1 MNDSFHSLSPAP
13 SGDSSEDAASSD
25 AASSDVASS
34 DSLASGSAQA
44 DGGSRGHQS
53 SVDDLD
59 VPEPFREAVE
69 HLRRQ
74 VEDAVATIDALRRT
88 NERLR
93 QKIDELSER
102 PTVPEGESFVVLDGT
117 TDTLRRQIQHFID
130 VIDAHLEKTP
140 ASGLTGDADGEALET
155 AEPDGDGKA
164 NSHASEPEASSPGD
178 ADSGAAL
185 EDASDQDGPAA
196 SHGGAGGSRDTP
208 PGSPAPGGSDTGGSN
223 TSGSNTSAQ
232 SSNQAANAQTPDS
245 RSTDKQ
251 PSERT
256 PDPDPD
262 PEDAMRYPPRMLSPG
277 LSPRRAAEDT
287 PPDDD

>member
-13 SGDSSEDAASSD
+13 SGDSSEDS
-25 AASSDVASS
+25 ASS
-34 DSLASGSAQA
+34 DSSSSDSSSSGPAQA
-44 DGGSRGHQS
+44 DEVSREHRS

-74 VEDAVATIDALRRT
+74 VDDAVATIDALRRT
-88 NERLR
+88 NDRLR

-102 PTVPEGESFVVLDGT
+102 PTVSEGKSFVVLDGT

-140 ASGLTGDADGEALET
+140 ASGLPGDADEETLET

-164 NSHASEPEASSPGD
+164 NSHVSEPEASSPGD
-178 ADSGAAL
+178 ADSGAAP
-185 EDASDQDGPAA
+185 EDASDQDRNEAARGGARGSRGGTGDSRGGAPGPA
-196 SHGGAGGSRDTP
+196 
-208 PGSPAPGGSDTGGSN
+208 APGGSDTG
-223 TSGSNTSAQ
+223 AQ
-232 SSNQAANAQTPDS
+232 SSNQAADAQTADS
-245 RSTDKQ
+245 RSTDKL
-251 PSERT
+251 PSERA

>member
-13 SGDSSEDAASSD
+13 SGDSSEDS
-25 AASSDVASS
+25 ASS
-34 DSLASGSAQA
+34 DSASSDSSSSGSAQA
-44 DGGSRGHQS
+44 DEESRGHRS
-53 SVDDLD
+53 SVGDLD

-74 VEDAVATIDALRRT
+74 VDDAVATIDALRRT
-88 NERLR
+88 NDRLR

-117 TDTLRRQIQHFID
+117 ADTLRRQIQHFID

-140 ASGLTGDADGEALET
+140 ASGLTGDADEEALET

-164 NSHASEPEASSPGD
+164 NSHASGPEASSPGD
-178 ADSGAAL
+178 ADSGAAP
-185 EDASDQDGPAA
+185 EDASDQDG
-196 SHGGAGGSRDTP
+196 AGGSRGGA
-208 PGSPAPGGSDTGGSN
+208 PGSAAPGGSDTG
-223 TSGSNTSAQ
+223 AP
-232 SSNQAANAQTPDS
+232 SSNQAGNAQTADS

-251 PSERT
+251 PSEHA

-277 LSPRRAAEDT
+277 LSPRHAAEDT
-287 PPDDD
+287 PTDDD

>member
-13 SGDSSEDAASSD
+13 SGDSSEDS
-25 AASSDVASS
+25 ASS
-34 DSLASGSAQA
+34 DSASSDSSSSGSAQA
-44 DGGSRGHQS
+44 DEESRGHRS
-53 SVDDLD
+53 SVGDLD

-74 VEDAVATIDALRRT
+74 VDDAVATIDALRRT
-88 NERLR
+88 NDRLR

-117 TDTLRRQIQHFID
+117 ADTLRRQIQHFID

-140 ASGLTGDADGEALET
+140 ASGLTGDADEEALET

-164 NSHASEPEASSPGD
+164 TSHASGPEASSPGD
-178 ADSGAAL
+178 ADSGAAP
-185 EDASDQDGPAA
+185 EDASDQDGNEAA
-196 SHGGAGGSRDTP
+196 RGGAGGSRGGAG
-208 PGSPAPGGSDTGGSN
+208 GSRGGALGSAAPGGSDTG
-223 TSGSNTSAQ
+223 AQ
-232 SSNQAANAQTPDS
+232 SSNQAANAQTADS

-251 PSERT
+251 PSEHA

-277 LSPRRAAEDT
+277 LSPRHAAEDT
-287 PPDDD
+287 PTDDD

>member
-1 MNDSFHSLSPAP
+1 M
-13 SGDSSEDAASSD
+13 
-25 AASSDVASS
+25 
-34 DSLASGSAQA
+34 
-44 DGGSRGHQS
+44 
-53 SVDDLD
+53 
-59 VPEPFREAVE
+59 
-69 HLRRQ
+69 
-74 VEDAVATIDALRRT
+74 EDAVATIDALRRT

-155 AEPDGDGKA
+155 AEPDGDGKV

-178 ADSGAAL
+178 ADSGAAP

-196 SHGGAGGSRDTP
+196 SHGGAGGSHGGAGGSRDTP
-208 PGSPAPGGSDTGGSN
+208 PGSPAPGGSNTG
-223 TSGSNTSAQ
+223 GSNTSAQ
-232 SSNQAANAQTPDS
+232 SSNQAAKAQTADS

-251 PSERT
+251 PSEHT

-287 PPDDD
+287 PPDDE